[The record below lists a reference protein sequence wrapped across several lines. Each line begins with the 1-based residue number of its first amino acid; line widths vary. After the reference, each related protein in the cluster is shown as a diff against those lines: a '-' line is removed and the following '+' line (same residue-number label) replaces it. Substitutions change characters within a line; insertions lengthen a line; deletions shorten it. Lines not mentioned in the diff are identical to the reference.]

1 MQNEQAALARS
12 GRIPYRM
19 FLKVL
24 LDFQLKGHDKFLG
37 RFRRMFRDVDADR
50 NGVLSENE
58 FRQFVLKIDPNK
70 SLGEMDEIMNTIDP
84 WSNSNITF
92 SEAIGVLASDLVAM
106 MTVRRE

>member
-1 MQNEQAALARS
+1 
-12 GRIPYRM
+12 
-19 FLKVL
+19 
-24 LDFQLKGHDKFLG
+24 
-37 RFRRMFRDVDADR
+37 MFRDVDADR

-92 SEAIGVLASDLVAM
+92 SEAVGVLASDLVAM